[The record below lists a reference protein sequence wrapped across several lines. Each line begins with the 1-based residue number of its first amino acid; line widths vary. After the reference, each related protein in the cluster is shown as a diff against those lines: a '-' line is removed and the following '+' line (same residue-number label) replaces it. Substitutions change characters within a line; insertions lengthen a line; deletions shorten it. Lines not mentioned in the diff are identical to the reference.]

1 MIVKDRPFCRI
12 RLDKPLNGAKYL
24 QARDTGSQLFIPQG
38 PPFWK
43 ELVIVE
49 GEFKAMSLCEA
60 GIRAVGIGGITSAM
74 KDGELIA
81 DLDRILRKYPIEK
94 VLFLGDS
101 DTALNFDFSR
111 EACKLAKKLP
121 EGCILR
127 LPRIPLSAPGKGI
140 DDIRESLG
148 DGFLDFWR
156 DIVEKA
162 VAVSSK
168 TNPSALCVKL
178 LLPELPT
185 IKLSPRR
192 DDYEAQIISLAG
204 RLESVPLDKLASAVK
219 EHLGIGISALKQ
231 NAAQRNHDDA
241 TGVALPGFYFDGMS
255 YFRPIPRWLR
265 AIVARRCGSGPSQN
279 GISSPAGCRM

>member
-1 MIVKDRPFCRI
+1 MTNGELTRPGISPAFLARHNIRHVDEIQTESATGFKATGILIPYFGLNSAALIVNDRPFCRI
-12 RLDKPLNGAKYL
+12 RLDEPLNGAKYL
-24 QARDTGSQLFIPQG
+24 QARDTGSQVFIPQG

-74 KDGELIA
+74 KDGELID
-81 DLDRILRKYPIEK
+81 DLDRILRKYPIET

-148 DGFLDFWR
+148 DDVLAFW
-156 DIVEKA
+156 
-162 VAVSSK
+162 
-168 TNPSALCVKL
+168 
-178 LLPELPT
+178 
-185 IKLSPRR
+185 
-192 DDYEAQIISLAG
+192 
-204 RLESVPLDKLASAVK
+204 
-219 EHLGIGISALKQ
+219 
-231 NAAQRNHDDA
+231 
-241 TGVALPGFYFDGMS
+241 
-255 YFRPIPRWLR
+255 
-265 AIVARRCGSGPSQN
+265 
-279 GISSPAGCRM
+279 